1 MKCHYCSNPASVHL
15 TKVVNKA
22 ISEMHLCEACAREK
36 NLIPN
41 SPNDLNVPAV
51 LQLAFGQSPAP
62 VRPSQME
69 STCPVC
75 GTPYAHFRAQ
85 GRLGCPHDYDVF
97 RPLLEPILERVQ
109 NGSIRHV
116 GKLPGRHRQRLAR
129 ARRVELESKLKLAIE
144 AEDYE
149 NAGKL
154 RDAIREL
161 GVEHEL

>member
-1 MKCHYCSNPASVHL
+1 MQCHYCKNPASVHL

-22 ISEMHLCEACAREK
+22 ISEMHLCEECAREK

-41 SPNDLNVPAV
+41 SPSDLNVPAV
-51 LQLAFGQSPAP
+51 LELAFGQSPSP
-62 VRPSQME
+62 IRPSQIE

-75 GTPYAHFRAQ
+75 GTPYAHFRAK

-116 GKLPGRHRQRLAR
+116 GKLPGRHRQRLAKI
-129 ARRVELESKLKLAIE
+129 RREELESKLKLAIE

-149 NAGKL
+149 KAAKL
-154 RDAIREL
+154 RDSIKEL
-161 GVEHEL
+161 GVEHEF